1 MPTQRVIFSIE
12 TVPGDPPMVVEQP
25 NGDLLVPASV
35 RQLAAEALERAES
48 ALDPGSAGGLEAF
61 RRAKRLLALDAE
73 ALGWPLPEATS
84 LPRNLLREYPLK

>member
-35 RQLAAEALERAES
+35 RQLAAEALEMAEL
-48 ALDPGSAGGLEAF
+48 ALDPDHAGGLEAF
-61 RRAKRLLALDAE
+61 RRAKRLLALDAQ
-73 ALGWPLPEATS
+73 AVGWTSSEATS
-84 LPRNLLREYPLK
+84 LPRNLLREYPVK

>member
-12 TVPGDPPMVVEQP
+12 TVPGDPPAVVEQP

-35 RQLAAEALERAES
+35 RQLAAAALDMAQL
-48 ALDPGSAGGLEAF
+48 ALDPGSAAGLEAF
-61 RRAKRLLALDAE
+61 RRAKRLLALDAQAVGWTSSE
-73 ALGWPLPEATS
+73 AAS